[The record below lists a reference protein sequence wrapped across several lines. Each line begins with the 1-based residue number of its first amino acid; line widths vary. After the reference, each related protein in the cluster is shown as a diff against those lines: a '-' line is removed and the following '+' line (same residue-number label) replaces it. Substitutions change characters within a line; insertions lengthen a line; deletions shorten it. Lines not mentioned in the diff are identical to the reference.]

1 MELGVFLAIIFC
13 GVSLLFMG
21 ISVPFFLR
29 KKSLE
34 EKCSK
39 KTAGRVVEYKKLAM
53 GDNTR
58 HAITPV
64 VEFDAEGKT
73 YRAYRHYRGCKVVS
87 KALPEGKKGE
97 DLEAF
102 SVTEKDM
109 FQRIRYAGMFYAYQ
123 STANALWP
131 VGSNLPVVYNPKKPQ
146 QAYVEKVVVVSDIAG
161 IVLLAVGALFLVI
174 AAVCFLVL

>member
-1 MELGVFLAIIFC
+1 MELGVLLAIIFG
-13 GVSLLFMG
+13 GVSLLFMA
-21 ISVPFFLR
+21 ISVPFFMH
-29 KKSLE
+29 KKSLVA
-34 EKCSK
+34 KCSE
-39 KTAGRVVEYKKLAM
+39 KTEGRVIEYKKLAM

-64 VEFDAEGKT
+64 VEFDADGKS

-131 VGSNLPVVYNPKKPQ
+131 LGSTLPVVYNPKKPK
-146 QAYVEKVVVVSDIAG
+146 QAFVEKVVVVSDIAG
-161 IVLLAVGALFLVI
+161 IVLLSVGALFLAIAVI
-174 AAVCFLVL
+174 CFFVG